1 MRVCMCERACARM
14 HELGEAV
21 QGSASTVPGFRVQTD
36 VQTVETGYRPLHRPL
51 RKRMRSVQTV
61 GISKRRFLSTPSR
74 TVSTVSGFGVRL
86 LNGLY
91 SGLYLGLY
99 GLYSGLY
106 VLHTSLFSQRSVTQ
120 CVCVSGDFAV

>member
-1 MRVCMCERACARM
+1 MCERACARM

-74 TVSTVSGFGVRL
+74 TVSTVSGFGVRF

-120 CVCVSGDFAV
+120 CVCVLSGDFAV